1 MPASE
6 IMSRFRKGK
15 LHSGKGG
22 KIVRSLAQAKAI
34 QLNYLRK
41 EGHNIPPKKRSSKT
55 RRRSRTSAYRR

>member
-15 LHSGKGG
+15 LHSGRGG
-22 KIVRSLAQAKAI
+22 KIVRSKKQAKAI
-34 QLNYLRK
+34 QLSYFRK